1 MQFDVSLYF
10 AWENTCYLSIVYN
23 FATSALKEIH
33 TQLSATLVLQFITV
47 KYKNLKFLLE
57 NVDCLIRLHVA
68 WFILVAI
75 NR

>member
-1 MQFDVSLYF
+1 MQLPLYS
-10 AWENTCYLSIVYN
+10 AWENRCYLAIVYN
-23 FATSALKEIH
+23 FAISVALVEIC

-68 WFILVAI
+68 RFILVAV